1 MLTLRDP
8 QGHAVDFESSR
19 VGFRQV
25 EIRDGM
31 LLVNGRRLVL
41 RGVNRHEHHPVR
53 GRVLTVEEMRQEIV
67 LMKQFNFNTVRTSHY
82 PAHPAWY
89 DLCDEYGM
97 YVIDEANVETHGL
110 GGELSQDPQWTHA
123 YLERAARMA
132 LRDKNHAS
140 IILWSLGNE
149 SGCGPQQAAM
159 ANWLRAYDP
168 TRFVHY
174 ESGRPGPEIAD
185 VYSCMYPDLE
195 QIRRLLADGSERRPI
210 MMCEYAYA
218 KGNST
223 GNFFKFW
230 DMVDAYPRFQGGCV
244 WDWHDKALLHT
255 TADGRPY
262 YAYGGDLGDD
272 FDYRALLPGERRS
285 ADVLQRH
292 RRPRPGA
299 PSRRV

>member
-8 QGHAVDFESSR
+8 QGRAVDFESSR

-53 GRVLTVEEMRQEIV
+53 GRVLTVEEMRQEII

-132 LRDKNHAS
+132 LHKNHAS

-149 SGCGPQQAAM
+149 SGCGPQHAAM
-159 ANWLRAYDP
+159 ASWLRA
-168 TRFVHY
+168 
-174 ESGRPGPEIAD
+174 
-185 VYSCMYPDLE
+185 
-195 QIRRLLADGSERRPI
+195 
-210 MMCEYAYA
+210 
-218 KGNST
+218 
-223 GNFFKFW
+223 
-230 DMVDAYPRFQGGCV
+230 
-244 WDWHDKALLHT
+244 
-255 TADGRPY
+255 
-262 YAYGGDLGDD
+262 
-272 FDYRALLPGERRS
+272 
-285 ADVLQRH
+285 
-292 RRPRPGA
+292 
-299 PSRRV
+299 

>member
-1 MLTLRDP
+1 
-8 QGHAVDFESSR
+8 
-19 VGFRQV
+19 
-25 EIRDGM
+25 
-31 LLVNGRRLVL
+31 
-41 RGVNRHEHHPVR
+41 
-53 GRVLTVEEMRQEIV
+53 
-67 LMKQFNFNTVRTSHY
+67 
-82 PAHPAWY
+82 
-89 DLCDEYGM
+89 
-97 YVIDEANVETHGL
+97 
-110 GGELSQDPQWTHA
+110 
-123 YLERAARMA
+123 MA
-132 LRDKNHAS
+132 S
-140 IILWSLGNE
+140 W
-149 SGCGPQQAAM
+149 M
-159 ANWLRAYDP
+159 RAYDP
-168 TRFVHY
+168 TRLIHY

-272 FDYRALLPGERRS
+272 FDYARFYQENEDPQMCCNGIVGPDLSPIPARLKSRRSRRRWGSMCRGGRALPRGKMSIGARS
-285 ADVLQRH
+285 PSGTSISFSILRTWRSTGNWSRTA
-292 RRPRPGA
+292 GS
-299 PSRRV
+299 SRRACSRPPICPRAHAWRW